1 MDTNKHDL
9 RDLLARGDIDKKKLY
24 DGFLKGEINGLF
36 IKHWYHRNKDGFH
49 KYKRDVFEVRLDDND
64 YLLNTK
70 EKVND
75 YEQHKYGAVLLELT
89 FDGTAELYNHL
100 IKHTFIPRID
110 ASADSF
116 PVDGMKIMK
125 EMGVLDE

>member
-1 MDTNKHDL
+1 MIRNGYEL
-9 RDLLARGDIDKKKLY
+9 RDLLVRRDIDKKKLY
-24 DGFLKGEINGLF
+24 DGFLKGDITCLF

-49 KYKRDVFEVRLDDND
+49 EYKRDVFEVTLDENE

-75 YEQHKYGAVLLELT
+75 YEQQKYGAVLLELT
-89 FDGTAELYNHL
+89 FDGSAQLYNHL
-100 IKHTFIPRID
+100 IKHTFIPVIS
-110 ASADSF
+110 ASADAF
-116 PVDGMKIMK
+116 PVDGMKIMR